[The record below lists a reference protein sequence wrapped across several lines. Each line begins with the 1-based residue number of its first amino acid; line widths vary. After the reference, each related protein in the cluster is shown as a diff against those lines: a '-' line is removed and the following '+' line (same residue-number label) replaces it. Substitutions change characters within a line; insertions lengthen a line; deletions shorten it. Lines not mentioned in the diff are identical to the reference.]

1 MFKELLKVL
10 GESLNVEKYAS
21 RSGVLQ
27 HIDPRVKLVGF
38 TCLIVFAVLMQ
49 NLLQFAI
56 LLIVLTLLSIVS
68 RIPLRAFFGR
78 QLMVV
83 FFSLV
88 IVIPLPF
95 ITPGTL
101 IFVMP
106 FGPWLIAVSLE
117 GLYRASVFGMRIWVC
132 VAALG
137 LLTLSTR
144 FPVLL
149 HGMQRLRLPSLF
161 ISLTALTYR
170 YIFLF
175 TDEAYRMGLARE
187 ARMVRKERIAR
198 PRTWRIISSMIG
210 TLFIRAYERGEKVY
224 QTMLA
229 RGFTGEFH
237 LLSQI
242 RMGFKDYC
250 FTVSLLAVIVLTY
263 IAPFLLPVTL
273 LGGWF

>member
-1 MFKELLKVL
+1 VFKELLKVL

-21 RSGVLQ
+21 RNGVLQ
-27 HIDPRVKLVGF
+27 RIDPRVKLIGF
-38 TCLIVFAVLMQ
+38 TCLIICAVLMQ
-49 NLLQFAI
+49 NLQQFAI
-56 LLIVLTLLSIVS
+56 LLIFLTLLSIVS
-68 RIPLRAFFGR
+68 RIPLRGFFGR
-78 QLMVV
+78 QL
-83 FFSLV
+83 
-88 IVIPLPF
+88 PLPF
-95 ITPGTL
+95 IIPGTPH
-101 IFVMP
+101 FVFP
-106 FGPWLIAVSLE
+106 FGPWLISVSFE
-117 GLYRASVFGMRIWVC
+117 GFYRAAVFGMRIWVC

-224 QTMLA
+224 QAMLA

-237 LLSQI
+237 LLTRLKI
-242 RMGFKDYC
+242 GFNDYS
-250 FTVSLLAVIVLTY
+250 FAVGLLAIIVLTY
-263 IAPFLLPVTL
+263 FAPFLFPVTL
-273 LGGWF
+273 FGGWF